1 MIAVYHLRHTV
12 TAGEIDQLGH
22 AGNIHYVRWMQDAAV
37 SHSEALGW
45 PLERF
50 LVLGAGWVVR
60 SHQVTYLRQALEREV
75 IEVRTWVANM
85 RRSTSLRKYEIRNAA
100 GDLLAVPK
108 PMTTAQRLIFAGTP
122 DFSVPPL
129 RALLDSQHEVVAV
142 DHLIVRAVAEDS
154 RDFRRWPAG
163 DAVGGEDQ
171 RIRQLR
177 TALGFKA
184 ENLRVSGVEDE
195 LRNTG
200 SR

>member
-1 MIAVYHLRHTV
+1 MIAVYHHRHTV

-100 GDLLAVPK
+100 GDLLARAE
-108 PMTTAQRLIFAGTP
+108 TEWAFIDYALQRP
-122 DFSVPPL
+122 VRVPP
-129 RALLDSQHEVVAV
+129 EVVSSFPVV
-142 DHLIVRAVAEDS
+142 DEEASL
-154 RDFRRWPAG
+154 
-163 DAVGGEDQ
+163 
-171 RIRQLR
+171 
-177 TALGFKA
+177 
-184 ENLRVSGVEDE
+184 
-195 LRNTG
+195 
-200 SR
+200 